1 LCLQENPIKTARI
14 TFLGSPQFK
23 ANLERQARLARVS
36 LGELIRSQFEAK
48 PAPDEALLI
57 ALTKELRATVE
68 AARQAVAQAV
78 AETDAALA
86 EFRAR
91 PGAAPGKPS
100 KKADRRQAA

>member
-1 LCLQENPIKTARI
+1 MKTARI

-23 ANLERQARLARVS
+23 ANLERRARSARVS
-36 LGELIRSQFEAK
+36 VGELIRTQFEAK
-48 PAPDEALLI
+48 PSADEALLV
-57 ALTKELRATVE
+57 ALTKELRAAVE

-78 AETDAALA
+78 VETDAALA

-91 PGAAPGKPS
+91 PGVTSKPG